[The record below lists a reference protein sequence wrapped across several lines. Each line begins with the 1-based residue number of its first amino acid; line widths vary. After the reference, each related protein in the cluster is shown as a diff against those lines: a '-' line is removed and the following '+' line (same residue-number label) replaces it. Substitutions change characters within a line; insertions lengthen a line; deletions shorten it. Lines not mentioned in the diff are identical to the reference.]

1 MKEILLVDG
10 YNVIGAW
17 AEATEKNWP
26 IDESRDRLS
35 HLLEE
40 YAALHKQYVILVF
53 DGYKSDRLSTSY
65 EKRKSM
71 EIVFTKKDETAD
83 SYIEKAVYNAPKYCK
98 VYVATSDALQQ
109 YSVLGD
115 GGYRMSSR
123 ELLTELSAMR
133 AKAKQR
139 VILQG
144 RNKSSV
150 ADAIPRDLFERL
162 DRFIKRKD
170 K

>member
-1 MKEILLVDG
+1 MNEILLVDG

-17 AEATEKNWP
+17 EESQQKNWP
-26 IDESRDRLS
+26 IDESRDRLAAM
-35 HLLEE
+35 LEE

-65 EKRKSM
+65 EKRRHM
-71 EIVFTKKDETAD
+71 EIVFTKKEETAD
-83 SYIEKAVYNAPKYCK
+83 SYIEKAVYNSPKYCK

-123 ELLTELSAMR
+123 ELLQELTAMKEKGR
-133 AKAKQR
+133 HK
-139 VILQG
+139 IPLQG

-150 ADAIPRDLFERL
+150 AEALPKDLYDKL
-162 DRFIKRKD
+162 DHFIKNKE